1 MDTTE
6 PTAELERNLYENE
19 EIEWVV
25 QPSATA
31 RFVSTGLG
39 SLIGGFVGGGILG
52 FVVFLAITILF
63 PPLVVFAVPAG
74 IAVFV
79 FVLVWTMRAHVA
91 RWLLGTTEY
100 AATNHRLITFGGVFG
115 RRFSSIPLE
124 GIQDTQYD
132 ISTTEKFF
140 DVGTVTVDTKKGYES
155 MRFPYTPAPADFA
168 REVNSLA
175 SRTRQGAAPAVGRDE
190 TYAPGEGVT
199 SEEPAD
205 DLSENIYPD
214 EELLWVITQD
224 KTSRLLTDSPG
235 VVLSALLTGAVFG
248 LTRSVSAGTPVGLGV
263 GTVVAAVKFLLS
275 AASYYRGATQYAA
288 TDRRIIE
295 YEGRLGKRFDSVP
308 LEGIQDAEYGVSFA
322 EHFLDVGT
330 VTLDTDRG
338 YEGMALSNVPDP
350 PDVAREI
357 SRLAGSGIAQR
368 SAVHPSEV
376 SVGDGVDTE
385 EASSEMRKNVHADES
400 IAWVVT
406 PDTGA
411 RLMKNIVQGIPGAAV
426 GGILLGGIA
435 GVFAAGVLGP
445 TLAVVVGA
453 LAFVGVIL
461 LSLYATFKQYVFD
474 RTEYAMTDDRLID
487 YSGAFGRELSGVP
500 LEGIQDA
507 EYSTTFVEQRFGV
520 GDVTVDVHRG
530 YDPVSLNA
538 VANPAAVAREISE
551 IANAYRVTGAEREAE
566 GAQATASTSAE
577 SNAAAREDAATAA
590 RRTPFPGP
598 RAPDLR
604 RLRPRQPERQ
614 AVHPPDRLG
623 ADGICDPVGRC
634 RQRVA
639 EFRRE
644 FRCGLAGDIRVC
656 RDVGSRPGNRV
667 QQRPL
672 ALERPPV
679 AREHPAEQRGG
690 IEGQRRVA
698 ARQFGGRVLDRE
710 EVPDGR
716 VRRQRV
722 VVVHHE
728 ARARRRDTGQFRCD
742 FRQEGRRNHVEQAVG
757 RDELDRT
764 IREGGHA
771 QVTLE
776 DGNAVGRA
784 LRRALGRRQVA
795 DAPARRPCVLRVVRD
810 GVDAAR
816 ARFEQAGGRIPG
828 PRARFETDGALDGPV
843 FERRPDGLGGVH
855 ADLWRCAALPVAAA
869 SVVELLGDGA
879 VIVSRVLDQRALGG
893 LVHPVEPARGVRDHR
908 DELRVARVDDAR
920 HALRGGEV
928 EPLAD
933 LPRPV
938 DGFVPVRVGP
948 VRLREVVRRRPR
960 PASEGLDDERP
971 DVLLGCPLHDGLV
984 IVFGVVFRHDDRV
997 QREHHGF
1004 EVVDAVDGVD
1014 DEVGVAVT
1022 RQAEVFDQPLVAG
1035 LAEGFERAAL
1045 GRDRVEFLA
1054 GFEAVDLVEVDGVDP
1069 QAVQGPLQFVAGAV
1083 VLALAGLAAEEYPL
1097 AVLAELR
1104 AEFEFRVAVGR
1115 RDVEVVDAGVED
1127 VLDHLVGALLFEPVQ
1142 RDSAECHHRALV
1154 AGVAER
1160 SGLHT
1165 GLIGRRE

>member
-1 MDTTE
+1 METTE
-6 PTAELERNLYENE
+6 PTAELERTLYGNE
-19 EIEWVV
+19 EIEWVL

-31 RFVSTGLG
+31 RFVSTGIG
-39 SLIGGFVGGGILG
+39 SLIGGLIGGGILG
-52 FVVFLAITILF
+52 FVVFLAITVLF
-63 PPLVVFAVPAG
+63 PAFIVFAIPAG
-74 IAVFV
+74 IAVAV
-79 FVLVWTMRAHVA
+79 FVLAWTMRAHVA
-91 RWLLGTTEY
+91 RWVLGTTEY
-100 AATNHRLITFGGVFG
+100 AATNRRLITFGGVFG
-115 RRFSSIPLE
+115 RRFSSVPLE

-140 DVGTVTVDTKKGYES
+140 DVGTVTVDTEKGYES

-199 SEEPAD
+199 SGGPAD

-248 LTRSVSAGTPVGLGV
+248 GIAFGAVFGLTRSVSAGTPVGLGV
-263 GTVVAAVKFLLS
+263 GIVVAAVKFLLS

-507 EYSTTFVEQRFGV
+507 EYSTTFIEQRFGV

-577 SNAAAREDAATAA
+577 SDAAAREDAAAA
-590 RRTPFPGP
+590 AAEASAETTPDVP
-598 RAPDLR
+598 A
-604 RLRPRQPERQ
+604 
-614 AVHPPDRLG
+614 AH
-623 ADGICDPVGRC
+623 AHKRC
-634 RQRVA
+634 RDCEA
-639 EFRRE
+639 EIDARSSFCPE
-644 FRCGLAGDIRVC
+644 CGTEQPRSDPGGAGC
-656 RDVGSRPGNRV
+656 QNC
-667 QQRPL
+667 
-672 ALERPPV
+672 
-679 AREHPAEQRGG
+679 
-690 IEGQRRVA
+690 
-698 ARQFGGRVLDRE
+698 GGRV
-710 EVPDGR
+710 
-716 VRRQRV
+716 
-722 VVVHHE
+722 
-728 ARARRRDTGQFRCD
+728 
-742 FRQEGRRNHVEQAVG
+742 
-757 RDELDRT
+757 
-764 IREGGHA
+764 
-771 QVTLE
+771 
-776 DGNAVGRA
+776 
-784 LRRALGRRQVA
+784 
-795 DAPARRPCVLRVVRD
+795 
-810 GVDAAR
+810 DAA
-816 ARFEQAGGRIPG
+816 
-828 PRARFETDGALDGPV
+828 
-843 FERRPDGLGGVH
+843 
-855 ADLWRCAALPVAAA
+855 
-869 SVVELLGDGA
+869 
-879 VIVSRVLDQRALGG
+879 
-893 LVHPVEPARGVRDHR
+893 
-908 DELRVARVDDAR
+908 
-920 HALRGGEV
+920 
-928 EPLAD
+928 
-933 LPRPV
+933 
-938 DGFVPVRVGP
+938 DGFCRHCGAENPVPG
-948 VRLREVVRRRPR
+948 
-960 PASEGLDDERP
+960 
-971 DVLLGCPLHDGLV
+971 
-984 IVFGVVFRHDDRV
+984 
-997 QREHHGF
+997 
-1004 EVVDAVDGVD
+1004 
-1014 DEVGVAVT
+1014 
-1022 RQAEVFDQPLVAG
+1022 AE
-1035 LAEGFERAAL
+1035 
-1045 GRDRVEFLA
+1045 
-1054 GFEAVDLVEVDGVDP
+1054 
-1069 QAVQGPLQFVAGAV
+1069 
-1083 VLALAGLAAEEYPL
+1083 
-1097 AVLAELR
+1097 
-1104 AEFEFRVAVGR
+1104 
-1115 RDVEVVDAGVED
+1115 
-1127 VLDHLVGALLFEPVQ
+1127 
-1142 RDSAECHHRALV
+1142 SA
-1154 AGVAER
+1154 
-1160 SGLHT
+1160 
-1165 GLIGRRE
+1165 